1 MILGEPLT
9 VVRVMHVA
17 GRKRKAVVRG
27 EGGSGNTQLSTGGK
41 KKSCM
46 ILCLASGNTQNEA

>member
-41 KKSCM
+41 KKK
-46 ILCLASGNTQNEA
+46 LYDFVSGLWQYPE

>member
-1 MILGEPLT
+1 MIWGEPLT
-9 VVRVMHVA
+9 VVRMMHVV
-17 GRKRKAVVRG
+17 GRKRKAVVGG
-27 EGGSGNTQLSTGGK
+27 EGGSGNTQHSTGG